1 VISKSIPMSVKV
13 ADGVI
18 YQKIQDEVVL
28 LNMENQQYYSLNPT
42 ASVFWDNIVEHQDIQ
57 AAEER
62 LVVSFPDN
70 RDEVGTDLRELVQK
84 LIRAGLLKTLGPES
98 SGI

>member
-1 VISKSIPMSVKV
+1 MSVVV

-42 ASVFWDNIVEHQDIQ
+42 ASLFWDNIVELQDIQ
-57 AAEER
+57 AAEEQ
-62 LVVSFPDN
+62 LIMSFPDN
-70 RDEVGTDLRELVQK
+70 RDAVGSDLRDLVQK
-84 LIRAGLLKTLGPES
+84 LVQAGLLKIIGSES